1 MLRHKICN
9 DKHVIRNSSETNGM
23 KSRSSVSILLFSVAL
38 GSTFSFDFKVGKMLC
53 LIKMKRMAKN
63 AHVFEEWTPFY
74 FPHRNFNQNDSQY

>member
-38 GSTFSFDFKVGKMLC
+38 GSTFSFDFKVGK
-53 LIKMKRMAKN
+53 N
-63 AHVFEEWTPFY
+63 ALLNKDEKGGKKCT
-74 FPHRNFNQNDSQY
+74 RL